1 VATSWATV
9 ASAAWES
16 DAGEDQACDGCA
28 VAGHAW
34 DQGTVLDSNN
44 DNRETGAMADIANA
58 IFPQTGFVRFRTGSA
73 DGYKVWLALAAPANI
88 AGVSIM
94 VNTPASAACESPI
107 TERGCASAVAA
118 AGLSQG
124 GCGYDFV
131 GD

>member
-1 VATSWATV
+1 MLY
-9 ASAAWES
+9 
-16 DAGEDQACDGCA
+16 
-28 VAGHAW
+28 AGHAKEGLEG
-34 DQGTVLDSNN
+34 QTATQLRPTRCLSAGSS
-44 DNRETGAMADIANA
+44 ET
-58 IFPQTGFVRFRTGSA
+58 SA
-73 DGYKVWLALAAPANI
+73 LWLALAAPANI